1 MDKDLLS
8 CIKWIA
14 NSVVVDY
21 FESGII
27 PSVTDLR
34 TNWQSVG
41 YEELTDLELKDI
53 IDRVSKFYK

>member
-1 MDKDLLS
+1 MDKDLLR

-34 TNWQSVG
+34 KNWQGVR